1 MLSATIENPKIAE
14 PVVPLDIGSIL
25 TEFNLGSSIQDL
37 ETAQAVAELRE
48 LNKDEP
54 DIVFKGEKPLEAVNP

>member
-25 TEFNLGSSIQDL
+25 AEFNLGTSIQDL
-37 ETAQAVAELRE
+37 ETAQAVAKLRE

-54 DIVFKGEKPLEAVNP
+54 DIVFKGEKPVEAVNP